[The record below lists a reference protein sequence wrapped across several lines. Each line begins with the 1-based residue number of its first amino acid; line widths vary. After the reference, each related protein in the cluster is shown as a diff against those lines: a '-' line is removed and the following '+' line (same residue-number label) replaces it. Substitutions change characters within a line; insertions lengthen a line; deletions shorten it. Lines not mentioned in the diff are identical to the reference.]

1 MVIKVFR
8 KKWMLY
14 SLFKYFSFLKECL
27 TKCSALVNSREIA
40 KLSIMFSEIHHEI
53 KEKDDKKNAAIKIQS
68 FWRGVLTRR
77 KTKIMLKGF
86 RKFQILYREKL
97 QVSIMS

>member
-1 MVIKVFR
+1 
-8 KKWMLY
+8 
-14 SLFKYFSFLKECL
+14 
-27 TKCSALVNSREIA
+27 
-40 KLSIMFSEIHHEI
+40 MFSEIYQEI

-97 QVSIMS
+97 QVSIMLTQFQITICLIIFVIQNLLYMFQF

>member
-1 MVIKVFR
+1 
-8 KKWMLY
+8 
-14 SLFKYFSFLKECL
+14 
-27 TKCSALVNSREIA
+27 
-40 KLSIMFSEIHHEI
+40 MFSEIHQEI

-97 QVSIMS
+97 QVSIMLTQFQITISLKILFILNLLYMFQF